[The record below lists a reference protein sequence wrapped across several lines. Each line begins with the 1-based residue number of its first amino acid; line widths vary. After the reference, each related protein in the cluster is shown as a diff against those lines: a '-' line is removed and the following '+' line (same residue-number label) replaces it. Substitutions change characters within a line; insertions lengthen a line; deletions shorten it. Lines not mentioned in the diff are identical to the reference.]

1 MPQTAPSFPV
11 TSHRGL
17 PLGLP
22 RGGGAGGGGA
32 ADQLQYG
39 QPFRDAD
46 QDSGSKRASAAL
58 CLGSTLP
65 TMGRACLR
73 SKRLEHLNTAIPACT
88 KPEACLRPLV
98 TRDHFCAQA
107 RCQP

>member
-1 MPQTAPSFPV
+1 MPQIAPSFPV

-22 RGGGAGGGGA
+22 PGWGGWA
-32 ADQLQYG
+32 AEQLQCG
-39 QPFRDAD
+39 QSFRDAD
-46 QDSGSKRASAAL
+46 QDSGSKRACTAL

-73 SKRLEHLNTAIPACT
+73 SKRLEHLNTAVPACT

-98 TRDHFCAQA
+98 TREHFCAQA